1 MDRKGYKGLKR
12 CASTLS
18 VGSASDLHGGDPVKE
33 PVEEIG
39 AVTSPVEE
47 IGAVTS
53 PVEEP
58 DTLVANEEPDTL
70 VANEEPDTLDDDA
83 DAIESMNEVETELDV
98 LMTTILPWPSII
110 DKSDKK
116 YEKYLN
122 GVIADVNELMVRA
135 TILKTDITNMRRSP
149 EVAWLTPTA
158 ATNVLGDLLKLY
170 RMLDPFIVQLSDPSR
185 RVLKRNSSG
194 DVD

>member
-18 VGSASDLHGGDPVKE
+18 VGSASGGDPVKE

-98 LMTTILPWPSII
+98 LITTILPWPSII

>member
-39 AVTSPVEE
+39 AVTSPV
-47 IGAVTS
+47 
-53 PVEEP
+53 
-58 DTLVANEEPDTL
+58 EEPDTL

>member
-18 VGSASDLHGGDPVKE
+18 VGSASGGDPVKE